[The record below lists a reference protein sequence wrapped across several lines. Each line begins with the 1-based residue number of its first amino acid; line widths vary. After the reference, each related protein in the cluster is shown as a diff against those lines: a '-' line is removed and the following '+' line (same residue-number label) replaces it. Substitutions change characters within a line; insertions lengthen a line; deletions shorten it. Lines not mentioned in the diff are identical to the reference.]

1 MTAKTGFLAES
12 SRQPRIDFSKPLSE
26 QFPITWKD
34 ARPAAYWIGGIVAAV
49 VFGLYLAK
57 VL

>member
-12 SRQPRIDFSKPLSE
+12 SRQPRIDFSKPL
-26 QFPITWKD
+26 QDPIF
-34 ARPAAYWIGGIVAAV
+34 AREWLAAGAWIGAFAGAVA
-49 VFGLYLAK
+49 FGLHLAK